1 MSWCVFK
8 FNQKTKF
15 LIVTIINEQ
24 PNHSFDCMKHQCPC
38 WLIWCY
44 IQSIF
49 LLVLNWLGLSVS
61 VNNVRI
67 FIKSDACSTGT
78 IINAFLLQ
86 LVVGFLNFVI
96 NSVLCDLYWRR
107 NVLLSKELKSVVFY
121 LNLETK
127 NRPSASV
134 WIFLFSLVK
143 QKTCNS

>member
-15 LIVTIINEQ
+15 LIVTIINEKL
-24 PNHSFDCMKHQCPC
+24 NRNFDYMKHQSRC

-67 FIKSDACSTGT
+67 FIKSDACSIKTGT

-86 LVVGFLNFVI
+86 LDVGFLDFVI

-121 LNLETK
+121 LNYVFLC
-127 NRPSASV
+127 RPKTEPQRV
-134 WIFLFSLVK
+134 FEYFFSL
-143 QKTCNS
+143 

>member
-67 FIKSDACSTGT
+67 FIKSDACSIKTGT

-86 LVVGFLNFVI
+86 LVVGFLDFVI

-121 LNLETK
+121 LNYVFLC
-127 NRPSASV
+127 RPKTEPQRV
-134 WIFLFSLVK
+134 FEYFFSL
-143 QKTCNS
+143 